1 MLIEMKIAHL
11 KDRGGAMR
19 FLPGFLMKIA
29 KATSPP
35 EPGDGMM
42 SIIMRRPYAYLK
54 KELCSTFEGQED
66 VKVIVDRRYGERRT
80 RTQPVE
86 SERRRTDQRR
96 PKEELV
102 EVSLSA

>member
-1 MLIEMKIAHL
+1 MSE
-11 KDRGGAMR
+11 
-19 FLPGFLMKIA
+19 FPGFHMKIA
-29 KATSPP
+29 KATNPP
-35 EPGDGMM
+35 EEGAGMM
-42 SIIMRRPYAYLK
+42 SIIVRRPYAYLD

-66 VKVIVDRRYGERRT
+66 VKVIVDKRYGERRT

-86 SERRRTDQRR
+86 LEHRHADRRR

>member
-1 MLIEMKIAHL
+1 
-11 KDRGGAMR
+11 
-19 FLPGFLMKIA
+19 
-29 KATSPP
+29 
-35 EPGDGMM
+35 
-42 SIIMRRPYAYLK
+42 MRRPYAYLK

-66 VKVIVDRRYGERRT
+66 VKVIVDRRHGERRT

>member
-1 MLIEMKIAHL
+1 MQVKIACL
-11 KDRGGAMR
+11 KDKEAKMSV
-19 FLPGFLMKIA
+19 LPGFLMRIA

-42 SIIMRRPYAYLK
+42 SIIIWRHYAYLE
-54 KELCSTFEGQED
+54 KELGSTFEGQSD
-66 VKVIVDRRYGERRT
+66 VEVIVDRRYGERRT

-86 SERRRTDQRR
+86 LEHRHADRRG

-102 EVSLSA
+102 EVVLLA